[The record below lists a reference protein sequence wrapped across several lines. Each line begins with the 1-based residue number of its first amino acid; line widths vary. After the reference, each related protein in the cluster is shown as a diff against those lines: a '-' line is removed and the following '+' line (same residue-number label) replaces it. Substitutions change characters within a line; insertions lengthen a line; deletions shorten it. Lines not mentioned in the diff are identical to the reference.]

1 MNDTIVAIDIE
12 TTGLDA
18 YADEIIEVAAAVH
31 RGGEIVDR
39 FAERIRPTQPLSPGI
54 IKLTGI
60 TPATLKGARAADA
73 VLADLLDVLPGDAMY
88 VAHNAPFVGSFLRR
102 ATRDRFDADL
112 LDTAELARIC
122 KPTLSSRRLDALRR
136 QLDLPEPTAGGA
148 LGDCETVLALLEALV
163 DAALDIPLP
172 ALIEINRLLEGE
184 RSSPLAEFFHA
195 ALTHVRGRHRGR
207 PPGFVLLFPE
217 EPWPKPRPVPPEDIE
232 YEPLDADRFETLL
245 GPDGPFAQQLDG
257 YEHRT
262 EQVAMARA
270 VTDALN
276 GSRHLLVEAGTGIG
290 KSLAYLVPAVHWSGL
305 NDAPV
310 VVSTN
315 TKNLQSQLFFKD
327 LPLIRSALG
336 LECKTALIK
345 GRRNYL
351 CLRKLL
357 YLLRHAGAELDRRD
371 RARLAGV
378 LVWAASTR
386 SGDISESG
394 LGDGRAGRRVAD
406 QITSLGEEC
415 PGYNCDHARRCFLF
429 RARRRARAAD
439 IVVANHAVIF
449 SEMANA
455 EQSAV
460 LPPYQH
466 IIFDE
471 AHNLEAAA
479 TRHFSIEVSMPLFRR
494 VLRRLWRPG
503 RRRAGR
509 GLIPSILREAERL
522 YRASE
527 LWDLAADQATKAVD
541 ALSTMDDALEPFFHR
556 LADLLGDKDEADVQR
571 IWPDR
576 KRESMW
582 APIRAAK
589 ETLISALARVMRP
602 TEGLADTLD
611 QMGPGEQADQA
622 DFIQQLNAVVDWLRE
637 LTQDLE
643 LFLATANENYVY
655 WVERA
660 DSRQGGV
667 RGWAAPIKIGPEL
680 FEHVYGPKHTAVFT
694 SATLTVRG
702 STSFLRKRLGLDLVE
717 PDRLIETNAGTPFDY
732 DRQCRIMVP
741 AFLPEPSGRGTEYGE
756 QLGVLMAE
764 VFRRTRGRA
773 MALFTSYHMLRAAT
787 GVLRDELLGD
797 GIHILTQGA
806 SGSRESITA
815 EFKRDVRS
823 VLMGT
828 HSFWEGVD
836 LMGETLSCLVVAR
849 LPFAVYTDPI
859 HQARCEQIEAEG
871 ENAFIGYSLP
881 SAVIRLRQG
890 FGRLIRHKT
899 DRGIVIIADR
909 RIITRRYGSWFRN
922 SLPAPTQK
930 FGDRDELLRAVEEF
944 LTEEG

>member
-18 YADEIIEVAAAVH
+18 HADELIEVAAVVH

-39 FAERIRPTQPLSPGI
+39 FAERVRPTKPLSPGI

-60 TPATLKGARAADA
+60 TPATLKDAREADA
-73 VLADLLDVLPGDAMY
+73 VLADLLDVLPGAAMY
-88 VAHNAPFVGSFLRR
+88 VAHNARFVGSFLRR
-102 ATRDRFDADL
+102 ATRDLFDADL
-112 LDTAELARIC
+112 LDTADLARIC
-122 KPTLSSRRLDALRR
+122 MPTLSSHRLDALRR
-136 QLDLPEPTAGGA
+136 QLDLPEPTAAGA
-148 LGDCETVLALLEALV
+148 LGDCEAVIALLKALV
-163 DAALDIPLP
+163 DTALDIPLP
-172 ALIEINRLLEGE
+172 VLIEVNRLLEGE
-184 RSSPLAEFFHA
+184 RATPLAEFFQA
-195 ALTHVRGRHRGR
+195 ALTQVRGRHRGR
-207 PPGFVLLFPE
+207 PPGFVSLFPE

-232 YEPLDADRFETLL
+232 YEPLDADRFEALL

-394 LGDGRAGRRVAD
+394 LGDGRAGRRIAD

-466 IIFDE
+466 IVFDE

-509 GLIPSILREAERL
+509 GLIPSILREAERFD
-522 YRASE
+522 RTSE
-527 LWDLAADQATKAVD
+527 LWEMAAGQARRAVD

-556 LADLLGDKDEADVQR
+556 LADLLGKEGEADVQR

-611 QMGPGEQADQA
+611 EMGPGEQADQA
-622 DFIQQLNAVVDWLRE
+622 DFVQQLNAVVDWLRE

-667 RGWAAPIKIGPEL
+667 RGWAAPIKVGPEL

-702 STSFLRKRLGLDLVE
+702 STSFLRKRLGLDRVE

-741 AFLPEPSGRGTEYGE
+741 AFLPEPSGRGTDYGE

-764 VFRRTRGRA
+764 LFRRSRGRA

-797 GIHILTQGA
+797 GIRILAQGA
-806 SGSRESITA
+806 SGSRESITE

-909 RIITRRYGSWFRN
+909 RIITRRYGSWFRK

-944 LTEEG
+944 LTEAD